1 MKLITAADMRECD
14 RRTIE
19 GIGLPGPTGG
29 LALMERAG
37 WGIFAALRQQFSA
50 LAQRPI
56 LIFCGRGNNG
66 GDGLV
71 VARLLAQRG
80 CLPHVFLLADPADLT
95 PDARVQWDRCLT
107 LKAPVQV
114 VAEPEAL
121 HRATD
126 AILKTASL
134 HRPLVID
141 AILGTGSRGAPRG
154 LLGAAV
160 SLIEELRLG
169 EAAEVLAVDLP
180 TGVDADTGQVAGEA
194 VTADLTVTMAYAK
207 AGFYAYPAR
216 SHLGRLRIAD
226 IGIPRIVEEEV
237 GLTLNLMTLEEAGL
251 HLPGR
256 ARDAHKGALGRVLIV
271 GGSPGLSGAPA
282 LAAEAALR
290 AGAGLVTIALPQ
302 GCNQALEAKLTEV
315 MTYPCPEGDHG
326 GLTAEAASWI
336 RRRDEV
342 TDVWAV
348 GPGIGRNPDTQELV
362 RELVKT
368 QPGPIVVDA
377 DGLFALAGG
386 RWERSPELPVP
397 VLTPHPGEMR
407 RLEEDESASAAPPW
421 ERASAYAREQG
432 CVLILKG
439 APTVIAAP
447 DGQVW
452 VNPTG
457 NPGLA
462 TGGSGDALT
471 GILAALLGQGCDPVT
486 AGRVGVFLHG
496 FSADLASEVYGEAG
510 LLPTDLIQMLP
521 AAWGEIEA
529 LEAESPENAGCT
541 EYATRIP

>member
-14 RRTIE
+14 RRTI
-19 GIGLPGPTGG
+19 GGVGLPEPTSG
-29 LALMERAG
+29 LVLMERAG
-37 WGIFAALRQQFSA
+37 WGIFAALRQQFCA

-56 LIFCGRGNNG
+56 LVFCGRGNNG

-80 CLPHVFLLADPADLT
+80 HLPQVFLLADPADLS
-95 PDARVQWDRCLT
+95 PDARIQWDRYLA
-107 LKAPVQV
+107 LKAPAQV
-114 VAEPEAL
+114 VTEPEDL
-121 HRATD
+121 HGATD
-126 AILKTASL
+126 AVLRTASL

-141 AILGTGSRGAPRG
+141 ALLGTGSSGAPRG
-154 LLGAAV
+154 ILESAV

-180 TGVDADTGQVAGEA
+180 TGIDADTGQVAGA
-194 VTADLTVTMAYAK
+194 VVSADLTVTMAYAK
-207 AGFYAYPAR
+207 VGFYAYPAR
-216 SHLGRLRIAD
+216 SHLGRLRVAD
-226 IGIPRIVEEEV
+226 IGIPRTVEEEV

-256 ARDAHKGALGRVLIV
+256 APDAHKGAVGRILIV

-290 AGAGLVTIALPQ
+290 AGAGLVTIALPM
-302 GCNQALEAKLTEV
+302 GLNQALEAKLTEA

-326 GLTAEAASWI
+326 GLTAEAAPWI

-342 TDVWAV
+342 TDVWVV
-348 GPGIGRNPDTQELV
+348 GPGIGREPDTQALV
-362 RELVKT
+362 RDLVMT
-368 QPGPIVVDA
+368 QPGPMVVDA

-386 RWERSPELPVP
+386 RWERSPDLPPLVM
-397 VLTPHPGEMR
+397 TPHPGEMR
-407 RLEEDESASAAPPW
+407 RLEDSEESAAAPPW
-421 ERASAYAREQG
+421 ERARAFARAKR

-457 NPGLA
+457 NPGMA

-471 GILAALLGQGCDPVT
+471 GILAALLGQGCDPLT

-496 FSADLASEVYGEAG
+496 FSADLAAEVYGEAG

-529 LEAESPENAGCT
+529 LEVESPQNAGCA